1 MTKYNISNAYV
12 RQAVEA
18 LILASGILPGAKIY
32 GIPRGGV
39 APAYL
44 LAGMIDGRVVNS
56 PSEANF
62 IIDDLVDS
70 GATMTRYARQYP
82 NTPRGAL
89 FWKGHHR
96 LANTCAFGSF
106 YVGMQA
112 VDQWLV
118 FPWEESED
126 HDTSA
131 EDAVVRMLQAIGDD
145 PNREGLLETPRRVV
159 KAWGEW
165 FKGYG
170 QDPADFMKTFEDGA
184 EGCDEMVLLTD
195 IPVYSHCEHHVT
207 PFIGIAHVAYIPNGK
222 IVGLSKIA
230 RVVEVFSRR
239 LQVQERLTN
248 QIASCLEEHLKPLGV
263 AVVIKAKHFCMATRG
278 VKMPNVDTT
287 TSAMRG
293 VFLTKPEARAEFMGL
308 IKP

>member
-106 YVGMQA
+106 HVGLQA

-248 QIASCLEEHLKPLGV
+248 QIANCLEDHLKPLGV